1 LSTSRQPQAA
11 TRHLHFSFLV
21 KVLLEARDLVVARG
35 GFGCGR
41 RGDSYLLGAFSSLP
55 HRFLIAA
62 ASVAIVG
69 LASSVGAPAP
79 G

>member
-1 LSTSRQPQAA
+1 M
-11 TRHLHFSFLV
+11 
-21 KVLLEARDLVVARG
+21 LLPVVALVVVAVMILTFSALSHR
-35 GFGCGR
+35 FLIA
-41 RGDSYLLGAFSSLP
+41 SSSLP

-62 ASVAIVG
+62 DSVAIVG

>member
-1 LSTSRQPQAA
+1 M
-11 TRHLHFSFLV
+11 
-21 KVLLEARDLVVARG
+21 LLEARDLVVARG

-41 RGDSYLLGAFSSLP
+41 GDDSYILGAFSSFP
-55 HRFLIAA
+55 DRFLIAA
-62 ASVAIVG
+62 DRVAIVG